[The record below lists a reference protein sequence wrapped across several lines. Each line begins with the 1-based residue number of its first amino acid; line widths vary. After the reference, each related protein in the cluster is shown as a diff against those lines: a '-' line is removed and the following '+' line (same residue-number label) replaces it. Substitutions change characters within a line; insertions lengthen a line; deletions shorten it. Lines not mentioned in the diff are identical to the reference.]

1 MLLHSTWFGT
11 FLLEKGEIVES
22 RPYPQDPEIL
32 ATNMLQVEEGKLL
45 RQERQIV
52 EGLDEFSVTEGRLE
66 RLGGTHTTEPAP
78 FLDPVDFGFDV
89 GLLREAM
96 IALGKRR
103 LRRAVEPADH
113 VIQGIR
119 TLDDVTRARDLL
131 TERLRDWYALHFPEL
146 SRMVDIAR
154 FTDLVAE
161 RGHRDKMP
169 VDAVDSVGAEI
180 ETKDLQAVQDLATS
194 LRALQRER
202 ASLEAYVETRM
213 RELAPNVAHLAGPL
227 VGARLIA
234 LTGGLEELA
243 RKPSSTIQLLGAE
256 KALFRHLRKG
266 SKPPKHGVLFQH
278 PWVHDAPPWQR
289 GPIARALAGKIAIGA
304 RADAYTG
311 RFLGEELRQEVAAA
325 VEEAKRTHTKPV
337 PRRGGKGR
345 PRESRRR

>member
-1 MLLHSTWFGT
+1 M
-11 FLLEKGEIVES
+11 EDGEVVES

-66 RLGGTHTTEPAP
+66 RLGGTHTAEPAP
-78 FLDPVDFGFDV
+78 FLDPADFGFDV

-119 TLDDVTRARDLL
+119 TLDEVTRARDLL

-146 SRMVDIAR
+146 SRMVEAAR
-154 FTDLVAE
+154 FADLVAE

-180 ETKDLQAVQDLATS
+180 EAKDLQAVQDLATS
-194 LRALQRER
+194 LQALQRER
-202 ASLEAYVETRM
+202 ASLEAYVKTRM

-234 LTGGLEELA
+234 LTGGLDELA

-289 GPIARALAGKIAIGA
+289 GPIAR
-304 RADAYTG
+304 
-311 RFLGEELRQEVAAA
+311 
-325 VEEAKRTHTKPV
+325 
-337 PRRGGKGR
+337 
-345 PRESRRR
+345 

>member
-11 FLLEKGEIVES
+11 FLLEDGEVVES

-66 RLGGTHTTEPAP
+66 RLGGTHTAEPAP
-78 FLDPVDFGFDV
+78 FLDPADFGFDV

-119 TLDDVTRARDLL
+119 TLDVVTRARDLL

-146 SRMVDIAR
+146 SRMVEAAQ
-154 FTDLVAE
+154 FADLVAE

-180 ETKDLQAVQDLATS
+180 EAKDLQAVQDLATS
-194 LRALQRER
+194 LQALQRER

-234 LTGGLEELA
+234 LTGGLDELA

-311 RFLGEELRQEVAAA
+311 RFLGEELRKEVAAA
-325 VEEAKRTHTKPV
+325 VEEAKRTHTKPA

-345 PRESRRR
+345 PRKGRRR

>member
-1 MLLHSTWFGT
+1 VLLHSTWFGA
-11 FLLEKGEIVES
+11 FLLEDGEVVES
-22 RPYPQDPEIL
+22 RPYLQDPEIL

-45 RQERQIV
+45 REERQLV

-78 FLDPVDFGFDV
+78 FLDPTDFGFDV

-96 IALGKRR
+96 IALGKRQ

-119 TLDDVTRARDLL
+119 TLDEVTRARDLL

-146 SRMVDIAR
+146 SRMVETAR
-154 FTDLVAE
+154 FADLVAE

-180 ETKDLQAVQDLATS
+180 EAKDLQAIQDLASS

-234 LTGGLEELA
+234 LVGGLDELA

-256 KALFRHLRKG
+256 KAMFRHLRQG

-278 PWVHDAPPWQR
+278 PWVHGAPPWQR

-311 RFLGEELRQEVAAA
+311 RFLGEELREEVVAA

-337 PRRGGKGR
+337 PRRGGRGR
-345 PRESRRR
+345 PRKGPRR